1 LRSYIFIVSSKYKI
15 RGQDELFH
23 IHNNPVVA
31 GIVLSAED
39 YLYSSALNYTGRPE
53 KLMEVMLA

>member
-1 LRSYIFIVSSKYKI
+1 VSSKYKI

-31 GIVLSAED
+31 GKVLSAED
-39 YLYSSALNYTGRPE
+39 YLFSSALNYTGRPE